1 MLSTAQFDFSYK
13 PNNNRGL
20 DLGASYTKQAGNLH
34 GTVFGQGAL
43 NSGDRIKITDPT
55 YGASAGYNK

>member
-1 MLSTAQFDFSYK
+1 
-13 PNNNRGL
+13 
-20 DLGASYTKQAGNLH
+20 LGASYTEQAGKFH

-43 NSGDRIKITDPT
+43 NSGNSIKITDPT